1 MKTLIVDDKAE
12 NLYLLERLLKK
23 SGHEVVTAKNGK
35 EALGK
40 MREDDFGLVISD
52 ILMPVMDGFQL
63 CLEVRADDRLK
74 DVTFVFYT
82 ATYTDKKDE
91 ELALKMG
98 ADKFIRK
105 PMEPAQFME
114 IIQEMMQHTDQLKG
128 EHTKPDLE
136 EEREDLKL
144 YSERLV
150 NKLEK
155 KMFQLEA
162 EIVERKQIEEDLR
175 QSQQDLRTLSA
186 RLQEVEEAERKR
198 LSRELHDQVGQ
209 NLTALNINLSILR
222 SQLPTRVLEKAGSRL
237 SDSVQ
242 LVEETTERIRDVMAD
257 LRPEVLDDYGLAA
270 ALRWYGER
278 FSERTGIA
286 ATVQGTEPSPRMPEV
301 VESAFFRIAQEALTN
316 VAKHAGGKQVSVE
329 FEEKDESYRL
339 TIADDGKGFDSKAA
353 RGLKKQKGWGFL
365 TMQERAQAVGGELR
379 VESDLGKGT
388 RVVVEV
394 KRKRK

>member
-23 SGHEVVTAKNGK
+23 IGHQVTIAENGK

-40 MREDDFGLVISD
+40 MRADSFDLVISD
-52 ILMPVMDGFQL
+52 ILMPVMDGFQF
-63 CLEVRADDRLK
+63 CREVRADDTLK
-74 DVTFVFYT
+74 NVAFVFYT

-105 PMEPAQFME
+105 PMEPDKFMG
-114 IIQEMMQHTDQLKG
+114 IIEEVIKDTDKLKG
-128 EHTKPDLE
+128 EHTKPDDKKE
-136 EEREDLKL
+136 KEDLKL

-150 NKLEK
+150 TKLEK

-162 EIVERKQIEEDLR
+162 EIAERKQVEEGLR
-175 QSQQDLRTLSA
+175 QSEKQLRTLAA

-209 NLTALNINLSILR
+209 NLTALNINLNILR
-222 SQLPTRVLEKAGSRL
+222 SQLPAELLEKMADRL
-237 SDSVQ
+237 SDSAE

-257 LRPEVLDDYGLAA
+257 LRPEVLDDYGLVA

-278 FSERTGIA
+278 FSERTGM
-286 ATVQGTEPSPRMPEV
+286 ATIVHGNEPSPRMSEA
-301 VESAFFRIAQEALTN
+301 VESALFRIAQEALTN
-316 VAKHAGGKQVSVE
+316 VAKHAGGRQVSVN
-329 FEEKDESYRL
+329 FEENDGIFRL
-339 TIADDGKGFDSKAA
+339 TIADDGKGFASI
-353 RGLKKQKGWGFL
+353 GLSSSEKQKGWGFL
-365 TMQERAQAVGGELR
+365 TMQERAQAVGGKVQ
-379 VESDLGKGT
+379 VESEPGKGT
-388 RVVVEV
+388 RIIVEV
-394 KRKRK
+394 ER

>member
-23 SGHEVVTAKNGK
+23 IGHQVAMAENGK

-40 MREDDFGLVISD
+40 MRADSFDLVISD

-105 PMEPAQFME
+105 PMEPDKFMG
-114 IIQEMMQHTDQLKG
+114 IIQEVIQHADQLKG
-128 EHTKPDLE
+128 EHSKPDLE
-136 EEREDLKL
+136 EEKEDLKL

-150 NKLEK
+150 RKLEK

-162 EIVERKQIEEDLR
+162 EIAERKRVEEGLR
-175 QSQQDLRTLSA
+175 QSEKQLRTLAS

-209 NLTALNINLSILR
+209 NLTALNINLNILR
-222 SQLPTRVLEKAGSRL
+222 SQLPAELLEKMADRL
-237 SDSVQ
+237 SDSAE

-257 LRPEVLDDYGLAA
+257 LRPEVLDDYGLVA

-278 FSERTGIA
+278 FSERTGM
-286 ATVQGTEPSPRMPEV
+286 ATIVQGKEPLPRMPEV
-301 VESAFFRIAQEALTN
+301 IESAFFRIAQEALTN
-316 VAKHAGGKQVSVE
+316 VAKHAGGRQVSVN
-329 FEEKDESYRL
+329 FEERDETFRL
-339 TIADDGKGFDSKAA
+339 TVADDGKGFNSGAFS
-353 RGLKKQKGWGFL
+353 GSNKQKGWGFL
-365 TMQERAQAVGGELR
+365 TMQERAQAVGGK
-379 VESDLGKGT
+379 VEVASAVGKGT
-388 RVVVEV
+388 RIIVEV
-394 KRKRK
+394 KR